1 MFSVR
6 RWWSQHGSQMI
17 MVGLL
22 LVVAGI
28 IRQTQAVPL
37 YELYYWLQRPLETVQ
52 TRRET
57 ELTNARIRELQQRV
71 KELEKQNQQ
80 LQEQLGYAEN
90 QSENLKTAPI
100 IGRSP
105 DHWWQQITIGIGSNA
120 GVEEGD
126 TVTGLG
132 GLVGRVER
140 VTPNSSLVALV
151 SNPESRVGVI
161 ISRSRN
167 MGFISGQ
174 GDREV
179 VMQFFQKLP
188 DVEKGDAVITSPAS
202 RLFPSGIAVGE
213 ITAIDLDKSPA
224 PEATVRLNVPLEDIE
239 WVFVRSKN

>member
-6 RWWSQHGSQMI
+6 RWWSQYGSQI
-17 MVGLL
+17 VLVGLL

-28 IRQTQAVPL
+28 IRQTQAVPV
-37 YELYYWLQRPLETVQ
+37 YELYYWLRRPLDTVQ

-71 KELEKQNQQ
+71 GELEQQNQQ
-80 LQEQLGYAEN
+80 LKEQLGYAEN

-105 DHWWQQITIGIGSNA
+105 DHWWQQITIGIGSNS
-120 GVEEGD
+120 GVEEGNI
-126 TVTGLG
+126 VTGLG

-140 VTPNSSLVALV
+140 VTPNSSLVVLV
-151 SNPESRVGVI
+151 SNPNSRVGVI
-161 ISRSRN
+161 ISRSRD
-167 MGFISGQ
+167 MGFIRGE

-188 DVEKGDAVITSPAS
+188 DVEVGDAVITSPAS
-202 RLFPSGIAVGE
+202 RLFPPGIAVGE
-213 ITAIDLDKSPA
+213 VTAIDLEHSPA
-224 PEATVRLNVPLEDIE
+224 PEATIRLNVPLEDIE
-239 WVFVRSKN
+239 WVFVRSEN